1 MSQSVKKNYLYNLTY
16 QMLTLILPLVT
27 TPYVSRVL
35 GAQNLGIYS
44 YTLSISAFFILFGSL
59 GIAMYGQREIAFVR
73 DSREKRS
80 STFWEIVTLRAIT
93 MLFSIVIFYIAFVNG
108 NNDYRMYYRILL
120 LEMIGNVADISWFFQ
135 GLEDFRKTV
144 TRNMA
149 VKLASV
155 TCIFLFVRSGDD
167 LPVYFLIYVFSILLG
182 NLSLWLYLPK
192 LIYGPR
198 RGKLHVF
205 RHFKP
210 TLALFIPQIA
220 VQVYTILDRTMIG
233 AIIADKS
240 EVGYY
245 DQAQKIVK
253 MLLTVV
259 TSIGTV
265 LMPRIAHTYASGD
278 MEKVHGYMRKSFRAV
293 FFLAFPLIFGIIS
306 VSDAFVPAF
315 FGAGYDKVR
324 ILMPVISPIMFLIGM
339 SNVTGTQYL
348 LPTMRQKEYTISVL
362 AGSGVN
368 FCMNALLIPHFGA
381 LGASIGTVIA
391 ETAVTGVQIFFTRC
405 DFQWP
410 QIIRSMGTYLLASL
424 VMFAGC
430 LAFRHFIPAGWSSV
444 IGQVVVSALL
454 YGGIL
459 MLMKDPCVYMFLNAV
474 KKRGRKS
481 KE

>member
-1 MSQSVKKNYLYNLTY
+1 MSQSVKKNYLYNMTY
-16 QMLTLILPLVT
+16 QLLTLVLPLVT

-35 GAQNLGIYS
+35 GAQNIGIYS

-73 DSREKRS
+73 DNREKRS
-80 STFWEIVTLRAIT
+80 STFWEIVILRAIT
-93 MLFSIVIFYIAFVNG
+93 MLLAIVIFDIVFVNG
-108 NNDYRMYYRILL
+108 NNDYRIYYRILL
-120 LEMIGNVADISWFFQ
+120 LETAGNVVDISWFFQ

-144 TRNMA
+144 MRNMA

-155 TCIFLFVRSGDD
+155 TCIFLFVRDSSD

-192 LIYGPR
+192 FIYGPR
-198 RGKLHVF
+198 HGDLHVF

-220 VQVYTILDRTMIG
+220 IQVYTILDRTMIG

-253 MLLTVV
+253 ILLTVV

-265 LMPRIAHTYASGD
+265 LMPRIAHTFASGD
-278 MEKVHGYMRKSFRAV
+278 MEKVHEYMRKSFRAV
-293 FFLAFPLIFGIIS
+293 FFFAFPLIFGILS
-306 VSDAFVPAF
+306 VADAFVPVF
-315 FGAGYDKVR
+315 FGAGYDKVKL
-324 ILMPVISPIMFLIGM
+324 LMPVISPIVFLIGM
-339 SNVTGTQYL
+339 SNVTGIQYL

-391 ETAVTGVQIFFTRC
+391 ETSVTSIQIFFTRR
-405 DFQWP
+405 DFPWP
-410 QIIRSMGTYLLASL
+410 RIIRSMGPYLLAAL

-430 LAFRHFIPAGWSSV
+430 LTFRHFVPAGWGSV
-444 IGQVVVSALL
+444 IGQALVGAL
-454 YGGIL
+454 IYGSVL
-459 MLMKDPCVYMFLNAV
+459 MLMKDPCVNMLLDAV
-474 KKRGRKS
+474 KKRIRKR
-481 KE
+481 KV